1 MGFKGKALNISF
13 FLSGGLCPPLNS
25 FVINKLP
32 NEQIKLAPIFSENI
46 IKHIIKKKISIEKR
60 SGFKRPER
68 FCIL

>member
-32 NEQIKLAPIFSENI
+32 NERIKLAPIFSENI

-60 SGFKRPER
+60 SGILKPER